1 MTDISIKNRITAIA
15 AYIAAASVLTLQ
27 YHQPTAIVYFF
38 AVGLV
43 LLFADKLFDR
53 TKVTCPTVTAF
64 AVSVLCHQ
72 TFFQIFYK
80 THDSIKQL
88 LTALAVA
95 VFLAG
100 VFALTDGK
108 KQWISVAAAPII
120 SLADYRIA
128 FCYCIL
134 TLSLSVVKLLS
145 AEKAKTKSALKS
157 KKKSSSVK
165 PSFSDNKLLII
176 SAAVSAVCM
185 LFCIFPAVRDTGNT
199 VEAIRYFLVNFKN
212 TPFILTACVYLLVRL
227 LKGDIRAKAGIITGF
242 ALNVISAVVFCI
254 LYGWTMLSLFLISGL
269 LFCALNCLENSQ
281 IADSVKADYDNHRYL
296 FSALILCMFI

>member
-1 MTDISIKNRITAIA
+1 MTDISIKNRIAA
-15 AYIAAASVLTLQ
+15 VVAYIVAASVLTLQ

-43 LLFADKLFDR
+43 LLFADKLFDT
-53 TKVTCPTVTAF
+53 TKVTCPTATAF

-100 VFALTDGK
+100 VFALTDRK
-108 KQWISVAAAPII
+108 KQWISVVAAPII
-120 SLADYRIA
+120 SLANYRIA

-134 TLSLSVVKLLS
+134 TLSFFIVKLLS
-145 AEKAKTKSALKS
+145 AEKAKTKSAQKS

-165 PSFSDNKLLII
+165 PSLSDNKLLII

-185 LFCIFPAVRDTGNT
+185 LFCIFPAVKDTGNI
-199 VEAIRYFLVNFKN
+199 EAIRYFLVNFKN

-269 LFCALNCLENSQ
+269 LFCALNCLENRQ
-281 IADSVKADYDNHRYL
+281 IADSVRADYDNHRYL